1 MAAVEST
8 MLELGIEAPYF
19 SLHDVLTGK
28 TVTLDD
34 YKGNRGLL
42 VMFICNHCPYVKM
55 IKQEFVK
62 FATEFMPRGIALV
75 AISSND
81 VENYPDDSPEK
92 MKEDAEQYG
101 YPFPYLFDESQE
113 IAKAYKAACTPD
125 LFLFDEELKLYY
137 RGQFDDARPKNEIK
151 PSGRDLRKATDSM
164 LAGESSPEK
173 QIPSIGCNIKWKKGN
188 EPSYFG

>member
-19 SLHDVLTGK
+19 SLQDVLTGE

-34 YKGNRGLL
+34 YKDKKGLL

-55 IKQEFVK
+55 IKQELVK
-62 FATEFMPRGIALV
+62 YASEYMPRGLAIV

-81 VENYPDDSPEK
+81 IENYPDDSPEK
-92 MKEDAEQYG
+92 MKEDAELYG
-101 YPFPYLFDESQE
+101 YPFPYLFDETQE
-113 IAKAYKAACTPD
+113 VAKSFKAACTPD
-125 LFLFDEELKLYY
+125 LYLFDEDLKLYY
-137 RGQFDDARPKNEIK
+137 RGQFDDSRPKNEIK
-151 PSGRDLRKATDSM
+151 ASGRDLRKATESM
-164 LAGESSPEK
+164 LAGEPAPEK

-188 EPSYFG
+188 EPIYFG